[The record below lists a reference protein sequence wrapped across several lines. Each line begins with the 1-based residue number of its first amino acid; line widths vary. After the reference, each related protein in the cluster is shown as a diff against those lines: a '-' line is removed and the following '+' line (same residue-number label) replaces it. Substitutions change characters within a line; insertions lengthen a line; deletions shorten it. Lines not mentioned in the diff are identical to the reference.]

1 MGGKIWFRRL
11 IGDAPGE
18 IIVSDELIEV
28 KLKNEVEIHEEK
40 KQRYEV
46 HKECVLDADDLEHHQ
61 VEVGGLFNVRN
72 YDGGIKFTQPG
83 ARMKPMRSTARPST
97 GRRNKTVSAPELNW

>member
-1 MGGKIWFRRL
+1 
-11 IGDAPGE
+11 
-18 IIVSDELIEV
+18 
-28 KLKNEVEIHEEK
+28 LKNEVEIHEEK

-83 ARMKPMRSTARPST
+83 ARMKTMSGNVHGHGST